1 MPEEFGSADIGI
13 LVAIVVLLILAAV
26 LVAAEE
32 AFLRMNRVRVE
43 VLAET
48 DPRRASRLLRIV
60 EEPEAVI
67 NPLRLVVLLVQL
79 SETTLVALLA
89 NRFWPWPAV
98 LAAVVVNVALVFVVA
113 EAVPRTMAI
122 LRTDRVALALAR
134 PVILVSRFAPIR
146 LLANALIAVTNV
158 IVPGRGLRQGPFST
172 PEELIA
178 MADAAVEDDV
188 LAKGERDLIESV
200 IEFGGTIVR
209 EVMIPRTDMTTVTR
223 DITIEEAL
231 EITSVAGFSRV
242 PAVGESI
249 DDVVGL
255 VYVKDLIRAELDGNP
270 DQPVASVLRSARFV
284 PETKKVSEL
293 LTEMQQ
299 EKFHMAI
306 AVDEY
311 GGIAGL
317 VTLEDLIEEL
327 VGEIVDEYDVEESLV
342 ERQVDGTIRVD
353 ARISISEINELAGLD
368 LPEGD
373 WDTVGGL
380 VFDRFGRVP
389 IAGETCDAN
398 GYHLRVERVQGRRIT
413 RVRILRASSSPAEAM
428 AGDGGGDRVHD

>member
-1 MPEEFGSADIGI
+1 MPDGFGSDDVLVLFAIG
-13 LVAIVVLLILAAV
+13 VLLLLAAV

-48 DPRRASRLLRIV
+48 EPARAARLQRIV
-60 EEPEAVI
+60 DEPERVI
-67 NPLRLVVLLVQL
+67 NPLRLVVLAVQL
-79 SETTLVALLA
+79 AETTLVALLA
-89 NRFWPWPAV
+89 NRFWPWPAT
-98 LAAVVVNVALVFVVA
+98 LAAVVANVAVVYVVA
-113 EAVPRTMAI
+113 EAVPRTMGI

-134 PVILVSRFAPIR
+134 PVILVARFAPIR
-146 LLANALIAVTNV
+146 LLADVLIAVTNV

-178 MADAAVEDDV
+178 MADVAVEDDV

-200 IEFGGTIVR
+200 IEFGGTVVR
-209 EVMIPRTDMTTVTR
+209 EVMIPRTDMTTLTG

-231 EITSVAGFSRV
+231 EITSLAGFSRV
-242 PAVGESI
+242 PVVGESI

-255 VYVKDLIRAELDGNP
+255 IYVKDLIRAELDGSP
-270 DQPVASVLRSARFV
+270 DQTVGALMRPPRFV
-284 PETKKVSEL
+284 PESKKVSQL

-299 EKFHMAI
+299 QKFHMAI

-342 ERQVDGTIRVD
+342 ERLVDGTIRVD
-353 ARISISEINELAGLD
+353 ARISISEINEVAGLE

-389 IAGETCDAN
+389 TAGDTCDTN
-398 GYHLRVERVQGRRIT
+398 DYSLRVERVQGRRIT
-413 RVRILRASSSPAEAM
+413 RVRILRSHPVADAEAAQAGSSSPS
-428 AGDGGGDRVHD
+428 